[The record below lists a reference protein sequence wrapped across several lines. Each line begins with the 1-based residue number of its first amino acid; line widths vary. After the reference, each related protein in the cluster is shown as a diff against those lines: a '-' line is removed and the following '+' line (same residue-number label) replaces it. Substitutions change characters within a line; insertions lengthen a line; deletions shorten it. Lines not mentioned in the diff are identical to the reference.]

1 MSTVGDILKSVRE
14 VLMLQSQVERLEVRV
29 DEQNDEMRAISRD
42 IIGLDKRLVR
52 IETMIEMSA
61 GRGTQAPRIEEQ

>member
-14 VLMLQSQVERLEVRV
+14 VLLLQSQVERLEARV

-61 GRGTQAPRIEEQ
+61 GRAGQAPRIKK

>member
-14 VLMLQSQVERLEVRV
+14 VLMLQSQVERLEARV

-52 IETMIEMSA
+52 IETMIEMSV
-61 GRGTQAPRIEEQ
+61 GRGTQTPRIEEQ

>member
-14 VLMLQSQVERLEVRV
+14 VLLLQSQVERLEDRI
-29 DEQNDEMRAISRD
+29 DEQNDELRQVSRD
-42 IIGLDKRLVR
+42 IIGLDKRIVR

-61 GRGTQAPRIEEQ
+61 SRGNQPPRIDG